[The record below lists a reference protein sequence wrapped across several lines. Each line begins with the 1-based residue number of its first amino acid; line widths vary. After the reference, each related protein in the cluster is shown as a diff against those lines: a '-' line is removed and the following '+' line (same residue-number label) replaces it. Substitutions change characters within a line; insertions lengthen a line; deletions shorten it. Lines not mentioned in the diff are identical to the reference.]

1 MAEGRVL
8 IVDDEA
14 DVRRTV
20 RLTLNKA
27 GFDVVEAEDGQAGID
42 AIRSGDNPLA
52 VDTIICDMQMPN
64 VNGMGAIAYFR
75 QQFPSVPVI
84 VLTGNPDFKDAN
96 ELFKQGITEY
106 LTKPIESEKLVEA
119 VKKAA
124 DNHVLFKDQF
134 TT

>member
-8 IVDDEA
+8 VVDDEA
-14 DVRRTV
+14 DVRRTI
-20 RLTLNKA
+20 RLTLTKA
-27 GFDVVEAEDGQAGID
+27 GFDVVEAEDGQKGID
-42 AIRSGDNPLA
+42 AIRSGDNPLS

-75 QQFPSVPVI
+75 EQFPSVPVI

-96 ELFKQGITEY
+96 ELFKQGVAEY
-106 LTKPIESEKLVEA
+106 LTKPIESEKLVDA

-124 DNHVLFKDQF
+124 SNHVLFKDQF
-134 TT
+134 AT

>member
-42 AIRSGDNPLA
+42 AIRSGDNPIA

>member
-8 IVDDEA
+8 VVDDEA
-14 DVRRTV
+14 DVRRTI
-20 RLTLNKA
+20 RLTLTKA

-52 VDTIICDMQMPN
+52 VDTIICDMKMPN

-84 VLTGNPDFKDAN
+84 VLTGNPDFNDVN
-96 ELFKQGITEY
+96 ELFKQGIVEY

-124 DNHVLFKDQF
+124 HSHELFKDQF
-134 TT
+134 ST